1 MNKGYKALTL
11 ATLLLLPI
19 SGWALDAETQA
30 AKDEGLRLYNA
41 HLRSQASPY
50 LEPAAEAGDA
60 EAMYYLGEIH
70 RLRHMGMT
78 REALEWYQRAGERGD
93 PYAMLRLDEGGA
105 CQLGDVCPEGGD
117 DWREAALEAT
127 LPLAEEGDAAAM
139 GVLFDIYSALEQPQ
153 VADDWLERAG
163 EAGDAESQYWLGI
176 LIGDGL
182 GDYPDEVQRKEVAE
196 AWLRRAA
203 EQGHAPAMNRLAA
216 LLSQQERHDEAWDWR
231 VKASEGGHQGSRI
244 NLGWCY
250 LNPEERG
257 DICVKGQ
264 DVVKGWAILHAVS
277 EETDNRTAQNVM
289 GRNRELLT
297 AEQYKEAEA
306 LSEEWLDKEPPLSEF
321 PPRFGY

>member
-1 MNKGYKALTL
+1 MRRIGIGAL
-11 ATLLLLPI
+11 AALLLSPL

-30 AKDEGLRLYNA
+30 AKDEGMRLYNA
-41 HLRSQASPY
+41 HLRSQAPPY

-78 REALEWYQRAGERGD
+78 REALAWYRRAAEHGE
-93 PYAMLRLDEGGA
+93 PYAMLRLHQGGA
-105 CQLGDVCPEGGD
+105 CRLGDVCPDKGN
-117 DWREAALEAT
+117 DWRQAALEAT
-127 LPLAEEGDAAAM
+127 LPQAEAGDAAAM

-182 GDYPDEVQRKEVAE
+182 GDYPDEAQRKEVAE

-203 EQGHAPAMNRLAA
+203 EQGYAPAINRLSA
-216 LLSQQERHDEAWDWR
+216 LLSQRERYKEAWEWM
-231 VKASEGGHQGSRI
+231 VQASEAGHMNGRLGI
-244 NLGWCY
+244 GWCY

-257 DICVKGQ
+257 EICVHEQ
-264 DVVKGWAILHAVS
+264 DMVKGWAILSAVS
-277 EETDNRTAQNVM
+277 EETDNRTAQSIM
-289 GRNRELLT
+289 ARNRDRLT
-297 AEQYKEAEA
+297 AKQREEAEA
-306 LSEEWLDKEPPLSEF
+306 LAEEWLAKEPPLSEF
-321 PPRFGY
+321 PPRFGF

>member
-1 MNKGYKALTL
+1 MRRVGIGVL
-11 ATLLLLPI
+11 AALLLVPL

-30 AKDEGLRLYNA
+30 AKDEGMRLYNA
-41 HLRSQASPY
+41 HLRSQAPPY

-78 REALEWYQRAGERGD
+78 QEALEWYRRAAEHGE
-93 PYAMLRLDEGGA
+93 PYAMLRLHQGGA
-105 CQLGDVCPEGGD
+105 CHLGDVCPEGGD
-117 DWREAALEAT
+117 DWRQAALEAT
-127 LPLAEEGDAAAM
+127 LPLAEAGDPGAM

-182 GDYPDEVQRKEVAE
+182 GDYPDEAQRQEAAE

-203 EQGHAPAMNRLAA
+203 EQGHAPAMNRLSA
-216 LLSQQERHDEAWDWR
+216 LMNQKGQYEEAWEWM
-231 VKASEGGHQGSRI
+231 VQASEAGHMNGR
-244 NLGWCY
+244 LGVGWCY

-257 DICVKGQ
+257 EICVHEQ
-264 DVVKGWAILHAVS
+264 DMMKGWAVLSAVS
-277 EETDNRTAQNVM
+277 EETDNRTAQSIM
-289 GRNRELLT
+289 RRNRDRLT
-297 AEQYKEAEA
+297 DEQREEAEA
-306 LSEEWLDKEPPLSEF
+306 LAEEWLAREPPLSEF

>member
-1 MNKGYKALTL
+1 MIKGYIV
-11 ATLLLLPI
+11 LLLTALLLGPA

-41 HLRSQASPY
+41 HLRSQAPPY

-78 REALEWYQRAGERGD
+78 REALEWYQRAAEQGD

-105 CQLGDVCPEGGD
+105 CRLGDVCPEGGD
-117 DWREAALEAT
+117 DWRQAALEIT
-127 LPLAEEGDAAAM
+127 LPKAEEGDPGAM

-163 EAGDAESQYWLGI
+163 KAGDAESQYWLGI

-182 GDYPDEVQRKEVAE
+182 GDYPDDAQREQVAE

-203 EQGHAPAMNRLAA
+203 EQGHAPAMNRLSA
-216 LLSQQERHDEAWDWR
+216 LLSQKGEYKEAWEWM
-231 VKASEGGHQGSRI
+231 VEASKAGVLDARLSV
-244 NLGWCY
+244 GWCY
-250 LNPEERG
+250 LEPDTEER
-257 DICVKGQ
+257 CQAEQ
-264 DVVKGWAILHAVS
+264 DVVKGWSILFAMV
-277 EETDNRTAQNVM
+277 EETSNDSAEWVLKTR
-289 GRNRELLT
+289 GELLSDEQRKQ
-297 AEQYKEAEA
+297 AEVLA
-306 LSEEWLDKEPPLSEF
+306 EEWLAKEPPLSQF